1 MAEAAADTLQIQ
13 RKDMAE
19 MAERTAEVEEGLNLP
34 MQDLVVN
41 TEGMADLL
49 LPPQKVERK

>member
-41 TEGMADLL
+41 TEGMADLR

>member
-13 RKDMAE
+13 RRDMAE
-19 MAERTAEVEEGLNLP
+19 MAERMAEVEEGLNLP

-49 LPPQKVERK
+49 PPQKVERK